1 MEVPAYL
8 QMRAV
13 AARRATLLPLI
24 SKTRSASSATCH
36 SMPVTS
42 RQEGWRSISSST
54 RTELFLSLLM
64 ALILPGAP
72 GSPALK
78 LVVGASRGGAGLII
92 RQLMVVRSSVYL
104 LAGQLLRWGGV
115 MSKTV
120 QLMEPGPAGVLGVAQ
135 PAVGED
141 WDQDQEDATHQD
153 MEGRIARGLLRR
165 VVKCATPVNLMMSA
179 SMALLALSKG
189 FYPLT
194 PFIE

>member
-8 QMRAV
+8 QMPEV
-13 AARRATLLPLI
+13 ARCRATLLPLI

-72 GSPALK
+72 GNPALR
-78 LVVGASRGGAGLII
+78 LVVEASRGGAGIII

-104 LAGQLLRWGGV
+104 LATQLLRWGGV
-115 MSKTV
+115 MSKTA
-120 QLMEPGPAGVLGVAQ
+120 LSMEPGPPGIRGVAQ

-141 WDQDQEDATHQD
+141 
-153 MEGRIARGLLRR
+153 
-165 VVKCATPVNLMMSA
+165 
-179 SMALLALSKG
+179 
-189 FYPLT
+189 
-194 PFIE
+194 